1 MLHIT
6 HFVLI
11 VSLAVGLVA
20 ITVSAQIYRRY
31 RLGFLRAHLSIV
43 ISFNLMIFISIIALY
58 IFNLPYGSVPD
69 EVRTAAGM
77 GHEYLIPLLQLLA
90 AYFFLQVIW
99 GMLDRPVSAGTRNIA
114 RAVIGAY
121 AVIQAAA
128 IAASITIA
136 GLRLSHL
143 ISRLVWFSTIAFI
156 YIMLLVTMRQIGTVG
171 DRKRRA
177 ALRTYWSMLL
187 GIITAVI
194 VLIYLQYAGI
204 LDISRYNFISAIV
217 IAAMNAAPILY
228 LGWFAERFHGAPK
241 TDWDIDSS
249 SMLLFDRY
257 DITPREQEIIRLI
270 CSGRTNKEIAED
282 LFISLQTVKDHVYR
296 IFRKCDVK
304 NRVRL
309 VNIFLRPLEAEEQE
323 DTNH

>member
-11 VSLAVGLVA
+11 VSLAVGLAA

-43 ISFNLMIFISIIALY
+43 ICFNLMIFISIIALY

-69 EVRTAAGM
+69 GVRTAAGM
-77 GHEYLIPLLQLLA
+77 GHEFLVPLLQILA

-99 GMLDRPVSAGTRNIA
+99 GMLDRPLSAKTRNIV
-114 RAVIGAY
+114 RTVIGAY

-128 IAASITIA
+128 IAASINIA
-136 GLRLSHL
+136 GFRLSHL
-143 ISRLVWFSTIAFI
+143 MSRIVWFSTIAFI
-156 YIMLLVTMRQIGTVG
+156 YIMLFATLRQIGTVG

-204 LDISRYNFISAIV
+204 LDVSRYNFISALAIV
-217 IAAMNAAPILY
+217 AMNAAPILY
-228 LGWFAERFHGAPK
+228 LGWFAERFHGAPR
-241 TDWDIDSS
+241 TEWSIDSNA
-249 SMLLFDRY
+249 MLLFERY
-257 DITPREQEIIRLI
+257 DITPREQEIVRLI
-270 CSGRTNKEIAED
+270 CSGKTNKEIAEE

-296 IFRKCDVK
+296 IFRKCEVK

-309 VNIFLRPLEAEEQE
+309 VSLFLRQLEAGKEG
-323 DTNH
+323 DTRR

>member
-99 GMLDRPVSAGTRNIA
+99 GMLDVVFDDS
-114 RAVIGAY
+114 
-121 AVIQAAA
+121 
-128 IAASITIA
+128 
-136 GLRLSHL
+136 
-143 ISRLVWFSTIAFI
+143 
-156 YIMLLVTMRQIGTVG
+156 
-171 DRKRRA
+171 
-177 ALRTYWSMLL
+177 
-187 GIITAVI
+187 
-194 VLIYLQYAGI
+194 IYLHHA
-204 LDISRYNFISAIV
+204 
-217 IAAMNAAPILY
+217 
-228 LGWFAERFHGAPK
+228 LGDHEA
-241 TDWDIDSS
+241 
-249 SMLLFDRY
+249 DRY
-257 DITPREQEIIRLI
+257 GRRQEETG
-270 CSGRTNKEIAED
+270 CS
-282 LFISLQTVKDHVYR
+282 
-296 IFRKCDVK
+296 
-304 NRVRL
+304 
-309 VNIFLRPLEAEEQE
+309 
-323 DTNH
+323 